1 MTARTPEIVRTG
13 GISVRIDLRCEK
25 DGLQFGRLRATVIM
39 PAYAAHGFSAL
50 MGLINSGIRQHI

>member
-13 GISVRIDLRCEK
+13 ASRSAST
-25 DGLQFGRLRATVIM
+25 FGVKKTVFNSADYATVIM

>member
-1 MTARTPEIVRTG
+1 VKKTVFNSA
-13 GISVRIDLRCEK
+13 DY
-25 DGLQFGRLRATVIM
+25 ATVIM